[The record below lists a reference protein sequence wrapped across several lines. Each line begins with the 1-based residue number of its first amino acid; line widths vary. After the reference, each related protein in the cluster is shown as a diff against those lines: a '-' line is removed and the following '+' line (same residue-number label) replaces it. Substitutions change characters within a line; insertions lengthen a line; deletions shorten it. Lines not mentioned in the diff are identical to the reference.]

1 MADEEKKPSVPIEGE
16 KDNIL
21 KTRTILLSSGI
32 DKDVAEK
39 VVRQLLMLEA
49 DDENKPIWIF
59 INSPGGEVY
68 SGFAIYDVV
77 RFIKCPVYMLGIG
90 LVASAASLI
99 YLAVP
104 KERRYALKNST
115 YLIHQPLASMKGNA
129 TDIEIYADKLNKTK
143 ERLNSIIAEATGKNI
158 EDVVV
163 DTDRDYWMTADEAKE
178 YGLVTN
184 IVTSR
189 NEIQQCKQNI

>member
-1 MADEEKKPSVPIEGE
+1 MANDEKKPLVSIEGE
-16 KDNIL
+16 KENIL
-21 KTRTILLSSGI
+21 KTRTILLSGDI
-32 DKDVAEK
+32 DKDLAEK

-49 DDENKPIWIF
+49 DDEKKPIWIF

-90 LVASAASLI
+90 LIASAASLI

-104 KERRYALKNST
+104 KERRYALQNST

-143 ERLNSIIAEATGKNI
+143 ERLNRIIAEATGKNMN
-158 EDVVV
+158 DVVL
-163 DTDRDYWMTADEAKE
+163 DTDRDYWMTAEEAKE
-178 YGLVTN
+178 YGLLSA

-189 NEIQQCKQNI
+189 NEIE

>member
-1 MADEEKKPSVPIEGE
+1 MANDEKKVMPPQEGE
-16 KDNIL
+16 RENIL
-21 KTRTILLSSGI
+21 KTRTILLSGEI
-32 DKDVAEK
+32 DKDLAEK
-39 VVRQLLMLEA
+39 TVRQLLMLEA
-49 DDENKPIWIF
+49 DDETKPVWIF

-77 RFIKCPVYMLGIG
+77 KFIKCPVYMLGVG
-90 LVASAASLI
+90 LIASAASLI

-104 KERRYALKNST
+104 RERRYALPNST

-143 ERLNSIIAEATGKNI
+143 ERLNKIIADATGKSLD
-158 EDVVV
+158 DVVG
-163 DTDRDYWMTADEAKE
+163 DTDRDYWMTADEAKN
-178 YGLVTN
+178 YGLVGA

-189 NEIQQCKQNI
+189 NEIV

>member
-1 MADEEKKPSVPIEGE
+1 
-16 KDNIL
+16 
-21 KTRTILLSSGI
+21 
-32 DKDVAEK
+32 
-39 VVRQLLMLEA
+39 
-49 DDENKPIWIF
+49 
-59 INSPGGEVY
+59 
-68 SGFAIYDVV
+68 
-77 RFIKCPVYMLGIG
+77 
-90 LVASAASLI
+90 
-99 YLAVP
+99 
-104 KERRYALKNST
+104 
-115 YLIHQPLASMKGNA
+115 MKGNA

>member
-1 MADEEKKPSVPIEGE
+1 
-16 KDNIL
+16 
-21 KTRTILLSSGI
+21 
-32 DKDVAEK
+32 
-39 VVRQLLMLEA
+39 
-49 DDENKPIWIF
+49 
-59 INSPGGEVY
+59 
-68 SGFAIYDVV
+68 
-77 RFIKCPVYMLGIG
+77 
-90 LVASAASLI
+90 
-99 YLAVP
+99 
-104 KERRYALKNST
+104 
-115 YLIHQPLASMKGNA
+115 MKGNA

-189 NEIQQCKQNI
+189 NEIQQCKQYI

>member
-21 KTRTILLSSGI
+21 KTRTILLSSDI

-115 YLIHQPLASMKGNA
+115 YLIHQPLASMKSNA

>member
-21 KTRTILLSSGI
+21 KTRTILLSSDI

-115 YLIHQPLASMKGNA
+115 YLIHQQLASMKGNA